1 MAPSA
6 RDPAAFPAPVPRAE
20 GVLVVT
26 GVIRSPGVSES
37 NYSGILVGRGE
48 DLTMVIVSTC
58 AYDSRGQL
66 VRPDMFDISRAK
78 IRLDLDT
85 GERAT
90 FDRGHTHVFVVS
102 DMGITA
108 EQARERVNLRLRR
121 FFDRAEAV
129 RGFVK
134 IAVKESQS
142 KNRLNLNTTISYE
155 ILYAVEADERSRSRS
170 PESSSAGCRRG
181 WSTVTPG

>member
-1 MAPSA
+1 MA
-6 RDPAAFPAPVPRAE
+6 
-20 GVLVVT
+20 
-26 GVIRSPGVSES
+26 
-37 NYSGILVGRGE
+37 
-48 DLTMVIVSTC
+48 IVSTC
-58 AYDSRGQL
+58 AYDSRGRL
-66 VRPDMFDISRAK
+66 VRPDTLDIGRAK

-108 EQARERVNLRLRR
+108 EQASERVNTRLRR

-129 RGFVK
+129 RGFRR
-134 IAVKESQS
+134 IATKRSQS
-142 KNRLNLNTTISYE
+142 KNRLNLNTTISFE
-155 ILYAVEADERSRSRS
+155 ILYVVEADERSRSRS
-170 PESSSAGCRRG
+170 PESPSAGCRRR

>member
-1 MAPSA
+1 MA
-6 RDPAAFPAPVPRAE
+6 
-20 GVLVVT
+20 
-26 GVIRSPGVSES
+26 
-37 NYSGILVGRGE
+37 
-48 DLTMVIVSTC
+48 IVSTC

-66 VRPDMFDISRAK
+66 VRPDTFDISRAK

-90 FDRGHTHVFVVS
+90 FDCGYTHVFVVS
-102 DMGITA
+102 DTGVTA
-108 EQARERVNLRLRR
+108 EQARDRVNTRLRR

-129 RGFVK
+129 RGFRK
-134 IAVKESQS
+134 ITMKKSQN

-155 ILYAVEADERSRSRS
+155 ILYVVEADERSRSRS
-170 PESSSAGCRRG
+170 PESPNAGHQRG